1 VARIRTIKPEFPQSE
16 TIGALSREA
25 RLLFI
30 LLWTIVDD
38 EGRVRAASR
47 MLASLLY
54 PYDVDANKLIDRWLA
69 ELESQNCVRRYIVD
83 GATYL
88 DIPNWLK
95 HQKIDRPSKSRLP
108 AFASPREDSSNSR
121 EASATDL
128 GPSIL
133 DLGPRTLDPIRS
145 VAPATRPPTNDFFQK
160 FWIEYP
166 KRGDASNPKKPAK
179 DKFERAVR
187 SGADPEIIIASAK
200 RYREIEQS
208 AGRAGTEKVAQA
220 QTWLNQQRWNDYPAP
235 TTPSGAPAPPDPA
248 MPSDAELRARYAAH
262 PPAETTGVFSE
273 GIGPHPTDEGTV
285 RH

>member
-1 VARIRTIKPEFPQSE
+1 VILTPKNWDTFQHYKDRAPAWIKLHRGLLDDYTFACLPVASR
-16 TIGALSREA
+16 ALA
-25 RLLFI
+25 P
-30 LLWTIVDD
+30 LLWL
-38 EGRVRAASR
+38 
-47 MLASLLY
+47 LASEYEKGRINASAKEIAFRLRVSERELITALK
-54 PYDVDANKLIDRWLA
+54 PLIEKGFFADASNTLA
-69 ELESQNCVRRYIVD
+69 ERKH
-83 GATYL
+83 AA
-88 DIPNWLK
+88 IPEK
-95 HQKIDRPSKSRLP
+95 E
-108 AFASPREDSSNSR
+108 REI
-121 EASATDL
+121 EEQVEKETD
-128 GPSIL
+128 
-133 DLGPRTLDPIRS
+133 IRS

-179 DKFERAVR
+179 DKFDRAVR

-248 MPSDAELRARYAAH
+248 MPSDAELRARYAAN
-262 PPAETTGVFSE
+262 PSAETSGVFPE